1 MSRIVTIGIGMLESI
16 SKIFDLAQKVAIEK
30 FLIQLGIHSAP
41 DMNWDQLCIMDH
53 GKDSFQIPFEK
64 KLHWGRGEGRF
75 ILLGL
80 FIIWPTGHILKT
92 SLKELKEED

>member
-1 MSRIVTIGIGMLESI
+1 
-16 SKIFDLAQKVAIEK
+16 
-30 FLIQLGIHSAP
+30 
-41 DMNWDQLCIMDH
+41 MDH